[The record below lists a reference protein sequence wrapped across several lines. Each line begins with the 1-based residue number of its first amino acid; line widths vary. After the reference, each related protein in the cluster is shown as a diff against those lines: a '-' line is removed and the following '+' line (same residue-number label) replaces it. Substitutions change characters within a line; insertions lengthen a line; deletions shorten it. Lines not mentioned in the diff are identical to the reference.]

1 MALPKLGVPQ
11 YELSL
16 PSTGKTVKYRP
27 FLVKEEKVLL
37 LAMESQEEKQVIDAV
52 KNVLKSCVI
61 SRIKVDQLPSFD
73 LEYLFLKIRAA
84 AIGEVIEMTVTC
96 TDDGETN
103 ATATINIDE
112 VEVTGSK
119 YLDKESIKNRF
130 FNIQAEEVMQESTLE
145 RALLELNDVRGVTA
159 RSTLKRGKISGSS
172 DIVLEVEE
180 GRPYYFGMDADNFGS
195 EFTGQARFGTTAIAN
210 SLWKFSDEVFLRMVK
225 SDDDQN
231 LLTGYY
237 QLPLDKFGRS
247 TFKVGY
253 HYCPGK
259 VI

>member
-11 YELSL
+11 YELSM

-84 AIGEVIEMTVTC
+84 AIGEIIEMTVTC
-96 TDDGETN
+96 TDDGETS

-112 VEVTGSK
+112 VEVIKEEGHDRKIMLTDTTGILMKYPSMDRFIESQFLNKGIDADHIFSFIAEHIEQIFDEEEVYDSSTTSK
-119 YLDKESIKNRF
+119 KEFREFVESLTTKQFESIQKFYETMPRLSHTFTVVNP
-130 FNIQAEEVMQESTLE
+130 NTGNEC
-145 RALLELNDVRGVTA
+145 
-159 RSTLKRGKISGSS
+159 
-172 DIVLEVEE
+172 
-180 GRPYYFGMDADNFGS
+180 
-195 EFTGQARFGTTAIAN
+195 EFTIEGLQSFFA
-210 SLWKFSDEVFLRMVK
+210 
-225 SDDDQN
+225 
-231 LLTGYY
+231 
-237 QLPLDKFGRS
+237 
-247 TFKVGY
+247 
-253 HYCPGK
+253 
-259 VI
+259 